1 MQFYGFVLPAVL
13 GVSLRSLPVFF
24 RRPPMPARRAW
35 LIAGGLALGT
45 VIDASVRLLFE
56 GTAGVRIQQIGV
68 LLIAAATFAAI
79 AHTGVW
85 RTPER
90 LRPSARAAAILIQTA
105 YVWLAG
111 AMLWLA
117 VDAALALRSGR
128 PVPPAHA
135 DAVRHLLALG
145 TFTTLVFGMGQL
157 VLPWLAMRRQRPTTT
172 RVETWTLWLLIT
184 AATALRVTGA
194 VLEARGVG
202 AVRYWP
208 MAAGGV
214 LALTAVAFFAL
225 TVLRAAHAA
234 ARDPS
239 PGEQSMTTSS
249 PDPIA
254 ILLAEHETA
263 SRRFAALEQALA
275 VLSAGDPAAT
285 AEALATVWHTLAF
298 LEHDLEV
305 HIRKEEEPLF
315 PLLKAALP
323 ADDRLID
330 EMVAEHDQARLKRAD
345 LRAIL
350 EELCG
355 GHDDLRR
362 ERDHLRAALVVTT
375 DRPTTA
381 AISALRRAARAVL
394 QTLRV
399 HFQNE
404 EELVFPLAPQLLT
417 AEQLAEAG
425 RQMIAIDQ
433 EVRTMSSHA
442 GSDHERTRPP
452 GVTSGSPQRPPQR
465 LAAPVLASTATMR
478 RT

>member
-1 MQFYGFVLPAVL
+1 
-13 GVSLRSLPVFF
+13 
-24 RRPPMPARRAW
+24 
-35 LIAGGLALGT
+35 
-45 VIDASVRLLFE
+45 
-56 GTAGVRIQQIGV
+56 
-68 LLIAAATFAAI
+68 
-79 AHTGVW
+79 
-85 RTPER
+85 
-90 LRPSARAAAILIQTA
+90 
-105 YVWLAG
+105 
-111 AMLWLA
+111 
-117 VDAALALRSGR
+117 
-128 PVPPAHA
+128 
-135 DAVRHLLALG
+135 
-145 TFTTLVFGMGQL
+145 
-157 VLPWLAMRRQRPTTT
+157 
-172 RVETWTLWLLIT
+172 
-184 AATALRVTGA
+184 
-194 VLEARGVG
+194 
-202 AVRYWP
+202 
-208 MAAGGV
+208 
-214 LALTAVAFFAL
+214 
-225 TVLRAAHAA
+225 
-234 ARDPS
+234 
-239 PGEQSMTTSS
+239 MTTSS

-263 SRRFAALEQALA
+263 SRRFAALEQALG

-345 LRAIL
+345 LRAVL

-465 LAAPVLASTATMR
+465 LAAPVLAFDLAREIEQLQAEPAWHTGDRNAKTLVKESDLRLVLTVLKAGASTAPHQVEAPVGLQVLRGRLRVHLPDGPREVAAGSLLALDRDMR
-478 RT
+478 HQVEALEDSAFLLTIPLPEGERA